1 MQPNR
6 TVIEKF
12 FKDLL
17 KSTHAD
23 AYSGSSRTTTTLKE
37 CLGPDPSSGADWVK
51 VRTDVAVRRAQA
63 ICDAI
68 KTNVVYFKVRQRLSA
83 TKKIVAVVDTE
94 LQLDGAYQRMDT
106 KHKTRYRSSL
116 IAKRFADAELL
127 LPSPWNFDTPDA
139 SKQVT
144 PSSNVRPSPVT
155 PFNVRGRD
163 LSRSQQPRDRSR
175 SRQPDVISTLQRLI
189 AAGKDTQSYIDSL
202 PSAGDKK
209 AARLWLLSKK
219 GGGALS
225 SKRVSG
231 RAFGGGRKTHRR
243 RKLPK
248 LL

>member
-1 MQPNR
+1 
-6 TVIEKF
+6 
-12 FKDLL
+12 
-17 KSTHAD
+17 
-23 AYSGSSRTTTTLKE
+23 
-37 CLGPDPSSGADWVK
+37 
-51 VRTDVAVRRAQA
+51 
-63 ICDAI
+63 
-68 KTNVVYFKVRQRLSA
+68 
-83 TKKIVAVVDTE
+83 
-94 LQLDGAYQRMDT
+94 MDT

-144 PSSNVRPSPVT
+144 PSSDVRPSPVT

-189 AAGKDTQSYIDSL
+189 AAGKDPEEYIASL
-202 PSAGDKK
+202 PAGDKK
-209 AARLWLLSKK
+209 AARVWLRAHQSNK